1 MEHCKGFQYVPNA
14 LVFRLFP
21 FLAVFQ
27 LIVNI
32 TASKLCSPLV
42 VFFVTILVFELFT
55 LLGLSA
61 KAF

>member
-1 MEHCKGFQYVPNA
+1 MEHCKGFQYVPNG

-27 LIVNI
+27 LIVEVN
-32 TASKLCSPLV
+32 ASNLFSALV
-42 VFFVTILVFELFT
+42 VFSLTNLGFELFT
-55 LLGLSA
+55 LLGPSA